1 MLIKFKAY
9 VAVSGKVREINIQS
23 SDWWTKYVK
32 WAYALAVCGARL

>member
-23 SDWWTKYVK
+23 SDWWTKYVS
-32 WAYALAVCGARL
+32 AAQYSNGLTR